1 MTVTLLSQILFL
13 GALTIVGLLLSRF
26 LKLELTL
33 ACLASG
39 FIAGLF
45 LAEINFDTGIRA
57 DNLRD
62 IVFFIILPVL
72 IFEAAWHLK
81 PTLIWSWLTPIITL
95 ATVGILVGSFVMA
108 GIIYFAI
115 DNPQYFPWIAALLA
129 GSILSATDPIAIVAQ
144 LRAIKAPD
152 ELAVLFEGE
161 SLFNDATAVVLFTLI
176 LAMAT
181 GEIDPEQDYLAYFSA
196 VFFGGIFF
204 GLVFGLITTIL
215 CLLLANS
222 SATNLILT
230 LSAFSSFYI
239 AEHLI
244 HVSGIMTVMV
254 VALVT
259 RFSFKEFEND
269 LAQGVSHTWDWLGM
283 LFNNLLFC
291 IMGLVITINMFLEQW
306 LAMLIAIVAALI
318 ARTVSVFSCCLL
330 IRPAKKVS
338 IAWQIL
344 LVWGGLRGAIAIA
357 LVLSLPVSLPYWWV
371 IQSMVFG
378 VVIFSL
384 LVQGTTNKHLLKKL
398 S

>member
-1 MTVTLLSQILFL
+1 MTITLLSQILFL
-13 GALTIVGLLLSRF
+13 GALTVVGLLLNRF

-45 LAEINFDTGIRA
+45 LTKINFDTGIRA

-81 PTLIWSWLTPIITL
+81 PALLRRWLAPIIAL
-95 ATVGILVGSFVMA
+95 ATVGVLASCFAMA

-115 DNPQYFPWIAALLA
+115 DNPQNFPWIAALLT
-129 GSILSATDPIAIVAQ
+129 GSILSATDPIAIVTQ

-152 ELAVLFEGE
+152 DLAVLFEGE
-161 SLFNDATAVVLFTLI
+161 SLFNDATAIVLFTLI

-181 GEIDPEQDYLAYFSA
+181 GEIDTEENYLAYFSA
-196 VFFGGIFF
+196 VFFGGLLF
-204 GLVFGLITTIL
+204 GLVFGLIVTIL

-222 SATNLILT
+222 SATTLILT

-259 RFSFKEFEND
+259 RFSFKELEND
-269 LAQGVSHTWDWLGM
+269 LAKGVSYTWGWLGM
-283 LFNNLLFC
+283 FFNNLLFC
-291 IMGLVITINMFLEQW
+291 IMGLVITLGMFQEQW
-306 LAMLIAIVAALI
+306 LAMLIAIIAALL
-318 ARTVSVFSCCLL
+318 ARTVAIFSCCLL
-330 IRPAKKVS
+330 IRPIKAVS
-338 IAWQIL
+338 LAWQTL

-357 LVLSLPVSLPYWWV
+357 LVLSLPISLPYWWI

-384 LVQGTTNKHLLKKL
+384 LVQGTTNKRLLKTL
-398 S
+398 N